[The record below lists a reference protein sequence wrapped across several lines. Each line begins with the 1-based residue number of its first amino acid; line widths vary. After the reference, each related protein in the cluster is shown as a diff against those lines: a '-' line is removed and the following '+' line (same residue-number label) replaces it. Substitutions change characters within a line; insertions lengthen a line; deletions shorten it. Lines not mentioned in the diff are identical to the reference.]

1 MPDGGMDGGGIP
13 APGQPAPSGGAA
25 GSSMPGAGETGGGEE
40 GMTGDASDSASD
52 GQSAG
57 DCGDTGALP
66 GGVGGMGQDGECLG
80 GGAPAASS
88 DAAESGG
95 GEAGSV
101 DGGGSPGGGDAS
113 SAEAGGVSGT
123 GGAGGVGEF
132 PGESDAERAER
143 LGQVLDESL
152 GDFDDVL
159 LEEQQ
164 EIASVGR
171 NTEGFG
177 NASGGSGGISLGEQ
191 AGDGS
196 GSSVAVVNDAMAPR
210 ESPTAGMSE
219 EEVKARTPED
229 VPMVADDDIIARQLR
244 EAALAE
250 EDPELRERLWEEY
263 RKYKGL

>member
-1 MPDGGMDGGGIP
+1 MKPGVSVSGGGASGGGI
-13 APGQPAPSGGAA
+13 
-25 GSSMPGAGETGGGEE
+25 E
-40 GMTGDASDSASD
+40 
-52 GQSAG
+52 
-57 DCGDTGALP
+57 
-66 GGVGGMGQDGECLG
+66 
-80 GGAPAASS
+80 
-88 DAAESGG
+88 
-95 GEAGSV
+95 
-101 DGGGSPGGGDAS
+101 
-113 SAEAGGVSGT
+113 GT
-123 GGAGGVGEF
+123 GGAGGMGEF
-132 PGESDAERAER
+132 PGESDQERAER

-164 EIASVGR
+164 EVASVGR

-177 NASGGSGGISLGEQ
+177 GSGGSGGVNLGEQ

-210 ESPTAGMSE
+210 ESPTAGMSDQE
-219 EEVKARTPED
+219 IRERTPED

>member
-1 MPDGGMDGGGIP
+1 M
-13 APGQPAPSGGAA
+13 Q
-25 GSSMPGAGETGGGEE
+25 
-40 GMTGDASDSASD
+40 GDANTAE
-52 GQSAG
+52 A
-57 DCGDTGALP
+57 
-66 GGVGGMGQDGECLG
+66 G
-80 GGAPAASS
+80 GGAM
-88 DAAESGG
+88 
-95 GEAGSV
+95 
-101 DGGGSPGGGDAS
+101 GGDAS
-113 SAEAGGVSGT
+113 SAEAGGVQGT
-123 GGAGGVGEF
+123 GGAGSVGEF

-177 NASGGSGGISLGEQ
+177 GAAGGEGGVNLGEQ
-191 AGDGS
+191 AGDGT
-196 GSSVAVVNDAMAPR
+196 GSSVAVVNEAMAPR
-210 ESPTAGMSE
+210 ESPTAGMSDE
-219 EEVKARTPED
+219 ELRERTPED